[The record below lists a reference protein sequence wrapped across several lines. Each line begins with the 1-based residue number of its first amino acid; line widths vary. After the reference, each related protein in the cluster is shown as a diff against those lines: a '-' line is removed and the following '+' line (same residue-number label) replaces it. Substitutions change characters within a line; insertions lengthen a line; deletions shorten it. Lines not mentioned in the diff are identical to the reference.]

1 MNVTESIMLQRHLCL
16 ILVNWRYFWLARKEK
31 FLPKSA
37 NSALRKFRAFFQ
49 WRRSGETAGFS
60 NTVKKSSALNS
71 ASPSYISFPPN
82 CNAFNAK
89 NWTKVL
95 LSNENSFESYQL
107 ALLSPVALV
116 TWWFVLPDS
125 IPQQS
130 YKPISH

>member
-1 MNVTESIMLQRHLCL
+1 MNVIESIMLQRHLCL

-49 WRRSGETAGFS
+49 WRRSGEKRGIFEHRKEIERTKLSQSFLYFFS
-60 NTVKKSSALNS
+60 
-71 ASPSYISFPPN
+71 PN

-125 IPQQS
+125 VPQQS